1 MKHFI
6 EDLIGAACVLALPF
20 LLLFV
25 ATHPPLPRRSVAII
39 ATAISRKT
47 I

>member
-6 EDLIGAACVLALPF
+6 EDLIGAICVLALPF

-25 ATHPPLPRRSVAII
+25 AYGAGWM
-39 ATAISRKT
+39 
-47 I
+47 